1 LPGKRESKTMSLS
14 QQDIAA
20 IERLF
25 QMRRDGKNCQEIA
38 EALGIK
44 SKQAVSACLAVLKRA
59 GVDVPAS
66 RARRG
71 GALFVKRSEW
81 EAFQA
86 WKASQQQAA

>member
-1 LPGKRESKTMSLS
+1 MSLS

-25 QMRRDGKNCQEIA
+25 QMRREGKMVAEIA
-38 EALGIK
+38 SAIGVK
-44 SKQAVSACLAVLKRA
+44 DGQGVSTCFSVLKRA
-59 GVDVPAS
+59 GVNVPKAAS
-66 RARRG
+66 RRTT
-71 GALFVKRSEW
+71 FIVKASEW